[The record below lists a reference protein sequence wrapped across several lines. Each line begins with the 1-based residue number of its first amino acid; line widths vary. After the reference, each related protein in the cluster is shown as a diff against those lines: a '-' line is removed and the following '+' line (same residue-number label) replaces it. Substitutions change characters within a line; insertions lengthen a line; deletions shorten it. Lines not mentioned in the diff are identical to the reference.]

1 MEIVVTVTLFTFV
14 VLVVTW
20 WADRLRISA
29 PLALILVGIVGSVL
43 PFVRVPALSP
53 ELVLVGLLPPLL
65 YAAAVNT
72 PLADFRSNIT
82 SIGWLSIGLVLFTMV
97 GVALVVRPMLGV
109 PWAAAFA
116 IGAVVAPPDAVAAT
130 AVARQ
135 VGLPRR
141 VVTILEGESLVNDAT
156 ALVSLRSATLALTA
170 ALSAGAVALDFG
182 RAVVLAVAIGL
193 GVARL
198 AGLFFRRLQNA
209 AMTVGLS
216 FLVPFTAYAL
226 TELLHGSGVLA
237 VVVAG
242 IVLGHRAQRE
252 QTAEARLSARIN
264 WHTLQFLLENA
275 VFLLI
280 GLQTQEI
287 VAAAWTSDTG
297 HGTVIAVCLAAL
309 AAVILL
315 RLVWLLVTGV
325 FLVRRGARPWAE
337 TLVLGW
343 AGMRGVVTLA
353 AALTLPL
360 DTPGRPVLVLIAL
373 VVTIGTLLV
382 QGLTLPPLA
391 RALRLR
397 GPDVRE
403 DAIESAMIL
412 QRATAAGLAAV
423 DEAAHPEDRD
433 TVAQLRAETTHRLNN
448 LWERLGRP
456 GAELET
462 PEAAHRRLR
471 RVALDRE
478 REVILD
484 IRDEGR
490 ADQTVISEV
499 LNVLDLE
506 DVMTQRL
513 VDRGDA
519 VRGALAVHSIA
530 EPCLHLQE
538 ARDCAVPNS
547 YTGCPD
553 CEREGLT
560 PVHLRMCLTCGNIGC
575 CDSSPGNHAR
585 KHFDAT
591 GHPVMRSFEPGE
603 SWRWCYLDQVI
614 SD

>member
-1 MEIVVTVTLFTFV
+1 MDVVITLTLFTFV

-20 WADRLRISA
+20 WAERLRIPA
-29 PLALILVGIVGSVL
+29 PFALILVGITGSVL
-43 PFVRVPALSP
+43 PFLRVPALSP
-53 ELVLVGLLPPLL
+53 DLVLVGLLPPLL

-72 PLADFRSNIT
+72 PLADFRSHLT
-82 SIGWLSIGLVLFTMV
+82 SIGWLSIGLVLFTTA
-97 GVALVVRPMLGV
+97 GVALVVRPLLGV
-109 PWAAAFA
+109 PWPAALA
-116 IGAVVAPPDAVAAT
+116 IGAIVAPPDAVAAT
-130 AVARQ
+130 AVARR

-170 ALSAGAVALDFG
+170 ALSVGAVLLDFG
-182 RAVVLAVAIGL
+182 RAVVLAVAVGL

-198 AGLFFRRLQNA
+198 AGLFFRRLRDA

-216 FLVPFTAYAL
+216 FLVPFTAYAV

-264 WHTLQFLLENA
+264 WQTLQFLLENA

-280 GLQTQEI
+280 GLQTRDI
-287 VAAAWTSDTG
+287 VASAWGSATR

-309 AAVILL
+309 GAVIVL
-315 RLVWLLVTGV
+315 RLVWLLGTGV
-325 FLVRRGARPWAE
+325 LLVRRGSRPWAE

-360 DTPGRPVLVLIAL
+360 STPGRPVLVLIAL
-373 VVTIGTLLV
+373 VVTLGTLSI

-391 RALRLR
+391 RRLELR
-397 GPDVRE
+397 GPDARE

-412 QRATAAGLAAV
+412 QRASAAGLDAA
-423 DEAAHPEDRD
+423 DEAAGPEDEG
-433 TVAQLRAETTHRLNN
+433 TVDLLRAENTHRLNTV
-448 LWERLGRP
+448 WERLGRP
-456 GAELET
+456 GSERET

-471 RVALDRE
+471 RVALERE

-490 ADQTVISEV
+490 ADQTVISQV
-499 LNVLDLE
+499 LNALDLE

-513 VDRGDA
+513 VDRSEA
-519 VRGALAVHSIA
+519 IRGGLSVHSLA
-530 EPCLHLQE
+530 EPCQHLQE
-538 ARDCAVPNS
+538 AADCAKPGS

-553 CEREGLT
+553 CEREGLVW
-560 PVHLRMCLTCGNIGC
+560 VHLRMCLTCGNIGC

-585 KHFDAT
+585 KHFDRT

-603 SWRWCYLDQVI
+603 AWRWCYLDEVI
-614 SD
+614 SE

>member
-14 VLVVTW
+14 VLVVTS
-20 WADRLRISA
+20 WADRSRLSA
-29 PLALILVGIVGSVL
+29 PLALILVGIIGSFV
-43 PFVRVPALSP
+43 PFVQVPALAP

-97 GVALVVRPMLGV
+97 GVAVVVEPMLDV
-109 PWAAAFA
+109 PWPAAFA

-182 RAVVLAVAIGL
+182 RAVVLAVLIGL
-193 GVARL
+193 GVARF
-198 AGLFFRRLQNA
+198 AGIFFRRLPDA
-209 AMTVGLS
+209 AMTVSLS
-216 FLVPFTAYAL
+216 FLVPFTAYVL
-226 TELLHGSGVLA
+226 TEELHGSGVLA

-252 QTAEARLSARIN
+252 QTAEARLSTRIN
-264 WHTLQFLLENA
+264 WHTVQFLLENA

-280 GLQTQEI
+280 GLQTQSI
-287 VAAAWTSDTG
+287 VTRAWNSGVG
-297 HGTVIAVCLAAL
+297 HSMVVAVCLAAL
-309 AAVILL
+309 AAVIVL
-315 RLVWLLVTGV
+315 RLVWVLATGV
-325 FLVRRGARPWAE
+325 FLVRRGSRPWAE

-373 VVTIGTLLV
+373 AVTIGTLLV

-397 GPDVRE
+397 GPDARE

-412 QRATAAGLAAV
+412 QRATSAGLAAV
-423 DEAAHPEDRD
+423 DEAAGPEDRE
-433 TVAQLRAETTHRLNN
+433 TVALLRSENTHRLNN
-448 LWERLGRP
+448 LWERLGRSTT
-456 GAELET
+456 ELET
-462 PEAAHRRLR
+462 PEEAHRRLR

-478 REVILD
+478 REVILE

-490 ADQTVISEV
+490 ADQTVVSEV

-513 VDRGDA
+513 VERQDA
-519 VRGALAVHSIA
+519 VRGALAVHSFARACI
-530 EPCLHLQE
+530 HLTE
-538 ARDCAVPNS
+538 AKDCAVPTS

-575 CDSSPGNHAR
+575 CDSSPGNHAS

>member
-1 MEIVVTVTLFTFV
+1 MEIVITVAGFTFV

-29 PLALILVGIVGSVL
+29 PLALMLVGVAGSL
-43 PFVRVPALSP
+43 IPFLHVPALSP

-72 PLADFRSNIT
+72 PLADFRSNVT
-82 SIGWLSIGLVLFTMV
+82 SIGWLSIGLVLFTMA
-97 GVALVVRPMLGV
+97 GVAAVVRPLLDV
-109 PWAAAFA
+109 PWPAAFA

-170 ALSAGAVALDFG
+170 ALSVGAVVLDFG
-182 RAVVLAVAIGL
+182 RAVVLAIVIGL

-198 AGLFFRRLQNA
+198 AGLFFRRLRDA

-216 FLVPFTAYAL
+216 FLVPFTAYVL
-226 TELLHGSGVLA
+226 TELVHGSGVLA

-280 GLQTQEI
+280 GLQTRQI
-287 VAAAWTSDTG
+287 VIAAWDSG
-297 HGTVIAVCLAAL
+297 PGRGTVIAVCLATL
-309 AAVILL
+309 GAVILL
-315 RLVWLLVTGV
+315 RLVWLLGTRA
-325 FLVRRGARPWAE
+325 FLVRRGGRPWAE
-337 TLVLGW
+337 TLVIGW

-353 AALTLPL
+353 AAMTLPL
-360 DTPGRPVLVLIAL
+360 DTPGRPVLVLVAL
-373 VVTIGTLLV
+373 VVTIGTLLI

-397 GPDVRE
+397 GPDARE

-412 QRATAAGLAAV
+412 QRATAAGLDAADSAAGPEDRAAV
-423 DEAAHPEDRD
+423 DL
-433 TVAQLRAETTHRLNN
+433 LRAENTHRLNT

-456 GAELET
+456 GSEQET
-462 PEAAHRRLR
+462 PEATRRRLR
-471 RVALDRE
+471 RVALGRE

-484 IRDEGR
+484 IRDEGN
-490 ADQTVISEV
+490 ADQTVVSEV
-499 LNVLDLE
+499 LNGLDLE
-506 DVMTQRL
+506 EVISQRFI
-513 VDRGDA
+513 DRSDA

-530 EPCLHLQE
+530 EPCSHLQE
-538 ARDCAVPNS
+538 ATDCAVPTS

-560 PVHLRMCLTCGNIGC
+560 WVHLRMCLACGNIGC

-585 KHFDAT
+585 KHFEHT

-603 SWRWCYLDQVI
+603 SWRWCYLDEVI